1 MNAIRNQL
9 GFVGACATGA
19 VFAAMAVLAT
29 GSDPLPAKIMALIH
43 LFV

>member
-1 MNAIRNQL
+1 MQAIRNQL
-9 GFVGACATGA
+9 GVIGACATGG

-29 GSDPLPAKIMALIH
+29 GSDPLLVKIMAMIH